1 VMRLLFDRPYNP
13 EIEKEIIQK
22 VIYIVN
28 FPEYW

>member
-1 VMRLLFDRPYNP
+1 MRLLLDRPYNS

-28 FPEYW
+28 FPEY